1 MTSSTVWAVLSLRN
15 KQACKE
21 VFHLSLKTY
30 LPAPFDCTAALATL
44 ARRASVSRLIALGNL
59 DLLQS
64 DTLALFCS
72 AKCPGSLILEFYNAL
87 RTLREKRQTVISGFH
102 SPLEQEALLTLMQGQ
117 GGIIICPARSI
128 DTMRVP
134 VVWHQALSNERL
146 LVLSSFAAHEERISA
161 RLAARRNEFVAA
173 IADRVLIV
181 YAESGSRTA
190 ELARTILER
199 GKRLLTLPAP
209 ENKHLLEIGA
219 ESL

>member
-1 MTSSTVWAVLSLRN
+1 M
-15 KQACKE
+15 
-21 VFHLSLKTY
+21 SLKTD
-30 LPAPFDCTAALATL
+30 LPTPFDCTVALAPL
-44 ARRASVSRLIALGNL
+44 AHRAAVSRLMALGNL
-59 DLLQS
+59 NLLQN

-72 AKCPGSLILEFYNAL
+72 SQCPGSLILKFYDVL
-87 RTLREKRQTVISGFH
+87 HTLRDKRQTVISGFH

-134 VVWHQALSNERL
+134 VAWQQALSDSRL
-146 LVLSSFAAHEERISA
+146 LVISPFGTHEERITA
-161 RLAARRNEFVAA
+161 RLATRRNEFVAA

-209 ENKHLLEIGA
+209 ENKYLLEISA